1 MIKSWI
7 FEFVHAAG
15 TPEEVLDGPFASQTY
30 ADCFHVWRRAEE
42 LGFEGVFFSEHHFQL
57 SYSPSPNLLVAAVA
71 RETKRLR
78 LGVMGVVLPFYPP
91 WRVVEEAFMLDHLSG
106 GRLEIGCALGVP
118 QELARVGINA
128 AEARERY
135 EEALRFID
143 IALRNPVFSFEGKY
157 WNVENLSLVPRPLQQ
172 PLPPVW
178 TPVLSRAS
186 AQNAARR
193 GSKISTGFETVA
205 YIADL
210 FDAYRAQADAMN
222 VAVNPYD
229 LAIRRN
235 ISIASSAEQ
244 AQEAV
249 EISKAVSRQLMA
261 GDTRLTRADT
271 VSLDAPKAD
280 SGFTVSADEY
290 VVGTPSQVA
299 EQIIEQCR
307 ATGAGHFFITIGRG
321 LGPRRKDSVELFGQ
335 EVVPVLKRARLT

>member
-1 MIKSWI
+1 MIKTWL

-15 TPEEVLDGPFASQTY
+15 TPEEVLDGGFASQTY
-30 ADCFHVWRRAEE
+30 ADCFQVWRLAEE

-57 SYSPSPNLLVAAVA
+57 SYSPSPNLLVAAAA
-71 RETKRLR
+71 RETRRLR

-91 WRVVEEAFMLDHLSG
+91 WRVVEEAFMLDHLTG

-118 QELARVGINA
+118 QELARVGINP

-143 IALRNPVFSFEGKY
+143 IALREPVFSFAGKY
-157 WNVENLSLVPRPLQQ
+157 WNVENLSIVPRSLQQ

-178 TPVLSRAS
+178 TPVLSKAS
-186 AQNAARR
+186 ARNAARR
-193 GSKISTGFETVA
+193 RSKISTGFESVDHVA
-205 YIADL
+205 GV
-210 FDAYRAQADAMN
+210 FDAYRSEADAQGF
-222 VAVNPYD
+222 AAGPFD

-235 ISIASSAEQ
+235 ISIAGRAAE
-244 AQEAV
+244 AAEAA
-249 EISKAVSRQLMA
+249 EISRAVSRQLMA
-261 GDTRLTRADT
+261 GDTRVARADAA
-271 VSLDAPKAD
+271 SLDAPKAD

-299 EQIIEQCR
+299 EQIIAQCR

-321 LGPRRKDSVELFGQ
+321 LGARRKDAVELFGR
-335 EVVPVLKRARLT
+335 EVLPVLQRAHVA